1 MTSPIRRIA
10 LSTGG
15 GDAPGLNAVIRAA
28 TLASLNRGWEVVGI
42 RDGFN
47 GLFRPELYPEGGLI
61 NLGRED
67 VRGIV
72 HLGGT
77 ILGTTNRGNPTAY
90 PTQQADGSWVEVD
103 RSPELLAMFEKQGID
118 ALITIGGRDAA
129 LRKLATAAAKRI
141 GVVEVDH
148 GDTACATPDA
158 VTYIAKL
165 WERAKKFES
174 PAAAER
180 ARESM
185 RTRC

>member
-1 MTSPIRRIA
+1 MTPPIRRIA

-47 GLFRPELYPEGGLI
+47 GLFRPELYPEGGLM

-90 PTQQADGSWVEVD
+90 PTQQPDGSWLEVD
-103 RSPELLAMFEKQGID
+103 RTPELLAMFEQQGID
-118 ALITIGGRDAA
+118 ALITIGGDGSLTIGNHLHKAG
-129 LRKLATAAAKRI
+129 LRVI
-141 GVVEVDH
+141 GVPKTIDNDLEGTD
-148 GDTACATPDA
+148 ATFGP
-158 VTYIAKL
+158 
-165 WERAKKFES
+165 R
-174 PAAAER
+174 R
-180 ARESM
+180 
-185 RTRC
+185 